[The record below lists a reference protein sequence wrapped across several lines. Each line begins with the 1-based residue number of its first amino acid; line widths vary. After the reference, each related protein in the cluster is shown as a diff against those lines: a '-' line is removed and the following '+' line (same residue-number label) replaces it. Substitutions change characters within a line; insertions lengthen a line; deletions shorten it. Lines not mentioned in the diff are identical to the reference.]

1 MDKNEQQDVL
11 KTVKALYEAEN
22 YHGVLALVKDMNLDK
37 IKDRRTLEMI
47 ADSYDK
53 SGLYEDAREA
63 LLIAYEK
70 YPQSRNLAYK
80 LTLNSIKVNNL
91 DDAVDFYEDFCKL
104 APSDNNRFILKYMI
118 GKAGGIETSELIKVL
133 EQYNQREMDEKW
145 LYELARLYHEE
156 GRADEC
162 VALCDEITLWYAD
175 GEYEKAALELKF
187 THKALSPA
195 QQARYEEIMSEY
207 VNKPKEK
214 AQQEKPAPATEADVL
229 ESDFEAEA
237 FVNEFTAEDKKEASE
252 PSAVREEKE
261 VPDKGSSET
270 EILKEAAETPGE
282 KLTKEAEEE
291 ASKESEEELLNR
303 KVEEESQKENKG
315 SAQAQKVSEET
326 VHSGEPADSL
336 KEAAKEPEPS
346 EENPEAFREVPEEP
360 EAEAKEKTQAGA
372 EEKPERKPEKR
383 FFRFKNAAAVAAAG
397 TAATAKTGRTAE
409 SKEQE
414 KEEVSKEAQEEISVP
429 EEPEKELEKSAER
442 PAEVFSGSEKIAQAQ
457 PAQAKEEDKE
467 KDSGQETYTIPI
479 DKIKEVMGE
488 TAPGEDLE
496 NTRIYTRRE
505 IGLPDAGVITAETL
519 KEGEKQKKASMR
531 QMAQEKEVLKNA
543 EEEEESNDDN
553 RLVMIKLSPEASS
566 KLGISILKQSSASG
580 KVLKPALEGEER
592 DSVWKKSGAYFIKE
606 PKLKETV
613 DTSDIPLAKEEDGQV
628 GINLVLVDPEKSDS
642 MDGQITLD
650 EFYEEYAG
658 KVEDKKA
665 EVAAVEAER
674 VRQIVEAVSG
684 MEPRPLFDMD
694 FDTPGKEE
702 FKEEDVLGASK
713 QEIPEP
719 QVEDIKASELS
730 EAGAEIEKPKEEPA
744 EEVSEEKETEE
755 TGKEAAAAAAIGAA
769 AAAAALKAEE
779 VQAAEPSKEA
789 ASEIKA
795 QAPQEAP
802 AVNEVQKEAEAAGEV
817 PEEKAAEEAQK
828 AETPVKEENAQIK
841 ETSAAEEKTKEQERP
856 EKDEAAVKE
865 EISVSGGPAE
875 EVPVKETEKEE
886 TSAQAK
892 VPEEKAADEP
902 EGSNTQ
908 KAESEET
915 KARAEAAAGVL
926 RDLSE
931 AEKEDKVS
939 SEPQAEES
947 VIVPESKPEAEAE
960 HEGSE
965 AEKETEAE
973 KEPELS
979 PAEAAIARFEKQLSE
994 EVAMDRQEEDV
1005 LNGFGEDLVGM
1016 VGKKDAG
1023 AEETAQGSEEK
1034 SLKETEEGPEK
1045 SKKPEPVKA
1054 EKPYVLSDEIK
1065 AELNEF
1071 LLKPGMEE
1079 AIQTACG
1086 TIVNRKRSGDS
1097 TGGNL
1102 IVTGDKMSGKTYLAR
1117 TLIKASIK
1125 ETKVGSGKIVKVQ
1138 AEALNG
1144 KNIKAVFDKIGGRD
1158 LIIENVGYLQDKTI
1172 DDLIEVM
1179 ENGKL
1184 TQMVVLEGNML
1195 AVENILVHFP
1205 KIKDLFASRVNIEIL
1220 TMTQWA
1226 DIAKDYAKEKGYVI
1240 DDMATLALHAR
1251 IDKINVPTAHLGLED
1266 IHGIVDSAI
1275 AKASRRNNGKLFAA
1289 FSKKGKENIVLIE
1302 SDFIE

>member
-207 VNKPKEK
+207 VNKPKEEIR
-214 AQQEKPAPATEADVL
+214 QEEPAPATEADVL

-252 PSAVREEKE
+252 PFTAEEERE
-261 VPDKGSSET
+261 VPVKGSSEA
-270 EILKEAAETPGE
+270 EVLKEAAETPGE
-282 KLTKEAEEE
+282 KLAKEAEEE
-291 ASKESEEELLNR
+291 VSKEPEGEPLNR
-303 KVEEESQKENKG
+303 EAEEESLKENEVP
-315 SAQAQKVSEET
+315 AQAQKASEEPA
-326 VHSGEPADSL
+326 HFGEAAESP
-336 KEAAKEPEPS
+336 KEAAKEPEVP
-346 EENPEAFREVPEEP
+346 EENPAVPEEVPEEP

-372 EEKPERKPEKR
+372 EEKSERKPEKR

-397 TAATAKTGRTAE
+397 TAAAKANRSAE
-409 SKEQE
+409 LKEQD
-414 KEEVSKEAQEEISVP
+414 KEEVSKEAQEKIPVP
-429 EEPEKELEKSAER
+429 EEPAREHEKSAEK
-442 PAEVFSGSEKIAQAQ
+442 PLEVFSGSEMNAQAQ

-467 KDSGQETYTIPI
+467 KDSEQETYTIPI

-519 KEGEKQKKASMR
+519 KEGEKQKEASVR
-531 QMAQEKEVLKNA
+531 QKAQEKEVLKKA
-543 EEEEESNDDN
+543 EEEEESNDED

-694 FDTPGKEE
+694 FDTPEKEE
-702 FKEEDVLGASK
+702 FKEEDVLGTAK

-719 QVEDIKASELS
+719 QVEDMKAAELS
-730 EAGAEIEKPKEEPA
+730 EAGAEAEKPKEEPA
-744 EEVSEEKETEE
+744 EEVPEEKETEGTE
-755 TGKEAAAAAAIGAA
+755 KEAAAAAAIGAA

-789 ASEIKA
+789 ASAIKA
-795 QAPQEAP
+795 QAPKEEP
-802 AVNEVQKEAEAAGEV
+802 AVNEVQKET
-817 PEEKAAEEAQK
+817 EETQK
-828 AETPVKEENAQIK
+828 AETALQEENAQIK
-841 ETSAAEEKTKEQERP
+841 EAAAAEEKPEEQEGS
-856 EKDEAAVKE
+856 EKEEAAVKE
-865 EISVSGGPAE
+865 EIPASGSPAE
-875 EVPVKETEKEE
+875 EVPLKETEKEE
-886 TSAQAK
+886 IPAEAMVS
-892 VPEEKAADEP
+892 EEKAADET
-902 EGSNTQ
+902 EEAKAQ
-908 KAESEET
+908 KA
-915 KARAEAAAGVL
+915 
-926 RDLSE
+926 E
-931 AEKEDKVS
+931 AEKEDKIS

-947 VIVPESKPEAEAE
+947 VIMPESKPEAEAVPE
-960 HEGSE
+960 ETEKENE
-965 AEKETEAE
+965 AEEENGAEEE

-994 EVAMDRQEEDV
+994 EAPMDRQEEDV

-1016 VGKKDAG
+1016 VAKKEDKG
-1023 AEETAQGSEEK
+1023 AEETAKGSEEK
-1034 SLKETEEGPEK
+1034 PLKETEEEPEK
-1045 SKKPEPVKA
+1045 SRRPEPAKA
-1054 EKPYVLSDEIK
+1054 EQPYVLSDEIK

-1086 TIVNRKRSGDS
+1086 TIVNKKRSGDS

-1144 KNIKAVFDKIGGRD
+1144 KNIKAVFDKIAGRD

-1179 ENGKL
+1179 ENEKL

-1205 KIKDLFASRVNIEIL
+1205 RIKDLFASRVNIEIL

-1251 IDKINVPTAHLGLED
+1251 IDKINVPTAHFGLED
-1266 IHGIVDSAI
+1266 IHSIVDSAI
-1275 AKASRRNNGKLFAA
+1275 AKASKRNNGKLFAA
-1289 FSKKGKENIVLIE
+1289 FSRKGKENIVLIE